1 MTTPSSPQKIPV
13 TASARALGEGSGSVH
28 HYRQEGGF
36 HVIDISAGSVAQLF
50 SNLDPAP
57 FRHKDLDPEVDGYIL
72 SAVREIGAA
81 RMAKLVFHLPASEAE
96 SPAGQSLADSV
107 HNYFAYREWV
117 ATEDLRRL
125 LRTGGLSLLIGLGFL
140 FLCLGVREFLV
151 TGDDALPQMFDEGLL
166 IVGWVALWRPL
177 EIALYDWW
185 PLWRLARR
193 NRTLKNMAVEIRPL
207 EPAP

>member
-1 MTTPSSPQKIPV
+1 MIPV
-13 TASARALGEGSGSVH
+13 TAQARALGDGGGSVH

-36 HVIDISAGSVAQLF
+36 HVIDVSAGSVAQLF

-72 SAVREIGAA
+72 SAAREIGDA
-81 RMAKLVFHLPASEAE
+81 RAAKLVFHLPAVEAE
-96 SPAGQSLADSV
+96 SPAGRSLADAV

-117 ATEDLRRL
+117 AAEDLRRL
-125 LRTGGLSLLIGLGFL
+125 LRTGGLSLLIGLSFL
-140 FLCLGVREFLV
+140 FVCLGVREFIV
-151 TGDDALPQMFDEGLL
+151 IGEGALAEMLDEGLL

-193 NRTLKNMAVEIRPL
+193 SRMLKEMTVEVRAL
-207 EPAP
+207 TN